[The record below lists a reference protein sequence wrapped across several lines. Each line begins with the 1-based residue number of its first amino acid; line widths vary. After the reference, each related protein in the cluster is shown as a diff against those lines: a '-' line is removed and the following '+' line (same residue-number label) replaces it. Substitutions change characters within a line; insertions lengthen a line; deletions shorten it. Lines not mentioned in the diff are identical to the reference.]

1 MSNARVNRMFMEE
14 PAAESETTTEED
26 MFGKPI
32 LLGKGTTIDDRI
44 GIPIRIVHNCV
55 EYKFKKSFSGD
66 RKSVKFEWVI
76 TEWSKCSPPCGGNGY
91 QVGIIY
97 SSPRLDFRFLYKH
110 VLYMFNFLTDESR
123 SLYGQAEQH
132 DAERGQ

>member
-1 MSNARVNRMFMEE
+1 MWPFQGFNGVSNARVSRMFMEE

-32 LLGKGTTIDDRI
+32 LLGKGTTIDDCADVL
-44 GIPIRIVHNCV
+44 RIVHNSV
-55 EYKFKKSFSGD
+55 KHEFENIFSGD

-91 QVGIIY
+91 QVRIY
-97 SSPRLDFRFLYKH
+97 TALR
-110 VLYMFNFLTDESR
+110 V
-123 SLYGQAEQH
+123 
-132 DAERGQ
+132 